1 MPPTSRLYRHASIA
15 LILAVLLA
23 SVATTLTGC
32 NTTAG
37 FGQDV
42 SGAGHAIS
50 NSANEV
56 KNKM

>member
-1 MPPTSRLYRHASIA
+1 MLPTSRLCRHASIA
-15 LILAVLLA
+15 LILAVLLVSA
-23 SVATTLTGC
+23 VTTLTGC

-50 NSANEV
+50 NSANDV
-56 KNKM
+56 KNKL

>member
-1 MPPTSRLYRHASIA
+1 MPPTSRLCRHASIA

-23 SVATTLTGC
+23 SVVTTLSGC